1 MDQVQH
7 EDLQK
12 RLDRL
17 ESGYYKW
24 RRTGLVAIV
33 AAVALFAYGA
43 YAYGQPPKEV
53 PQPPKNE
60 AVQVPID
67 STGMRTNYANF
78 FRVTGNPD
86 EVILDVGLYS
96 QLNLPTGPEAVKLT
110 DRTVM
115 NYYTAKKLQSALQT
129 VLTRHEDTYG
139 EIQLDP
145 EKRKKPKPVR
155 D

>member
-1 MDQVQH
+1 MDQVQR
-7 EDLQK
+7 EDLQN

-17 ESGYYKW
+17 QRGYYKW
-24 RRTGLVAIV
+24 RRTGLVSLV
-33 AAVALFAYGA
+33 AAATLLAYSA
-43 YAYGQPPKEV
+43 YAYGQNPKE
-53 PQPPKNE
+53 QPPKHE

-67 STGMRTNYANF
+67 STGMRTTYANF
-78 FRVTGNPD
+78 FRLTGNPD
-86 EVILDVGLYS
+86 EVILDVGLHS

-129 VLTRHEDTYG
+129 IVTRHEETYG
-139 EIQLDP
+139 EIQVDP
-145 EKRKKPKPVR
+145 EKRKKTKPVR